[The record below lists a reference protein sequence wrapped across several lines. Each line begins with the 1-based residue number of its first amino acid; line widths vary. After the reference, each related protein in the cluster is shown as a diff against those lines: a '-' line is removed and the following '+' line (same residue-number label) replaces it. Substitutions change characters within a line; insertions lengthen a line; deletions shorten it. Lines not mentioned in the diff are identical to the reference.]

1 MWGLQLGLAAQAE
14 RQKTEFINQAAVA
27 QHHQRSL
34 NEYWHQHQQIAERQQ
49 LALWQQALQ
58 QRAHGGKHEQRTIV
72 GVAQLSKGTVKEF
85 PQIPARGQ
93 MPSQP
98 ATR

>member
-1 MWGLQLGLAAQAE
+1 MQLGLAAQAE

-49 LALWQQALQ
+49 LAILQQALQ
-58 QRAHGGKHEQRTIV
+58 QQAHGEQEQRAI
-72 GVAQLSKGTVKEF
+72 GGGAQLSKGAVKEF

-93 MPSQP
+93 MPSQA